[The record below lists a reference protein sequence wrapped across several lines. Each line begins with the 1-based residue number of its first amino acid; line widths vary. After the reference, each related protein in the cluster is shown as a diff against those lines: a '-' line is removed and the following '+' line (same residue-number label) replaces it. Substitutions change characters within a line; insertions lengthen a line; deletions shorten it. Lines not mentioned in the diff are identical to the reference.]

1 MEHSNVRGDMS
12 RPLPVVPELE
22 KATVVYEKTETPFWD
37 FDVSSLKRVHSHP
50 NEKELIHIEIP
61 K

>member
-22 KATVVYEKTETPFWD
+22 KATVVYEFYKK
-37 FDVSSLKRVHSHP
+37 SS
-50 NEKELIHIEIP
+50 I
-61 K
+61 